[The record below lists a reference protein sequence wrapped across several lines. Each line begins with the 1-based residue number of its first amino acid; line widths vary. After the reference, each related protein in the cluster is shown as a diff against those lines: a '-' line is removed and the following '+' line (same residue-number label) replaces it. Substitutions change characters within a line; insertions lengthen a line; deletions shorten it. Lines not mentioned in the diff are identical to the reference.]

1 MGPGH
6 NIAQFHP
13 NTGVNLFFTKTKTS
27 FVCSILF
34 FGWLAP
40 PFVFCFLSSAYTSHI
55 EPALEDLFVISHI
68 SGHGRIT
75 QDLSVCPASP
85 SFGSSFRVGRRGAS
99 TRWRQTT
106 KRAPLPGPAP
116 RGLLR
121 LQGKAARIARDGH
134 RRALAKRACACPTKP
149 QRPRCPGE
157 RAARRGCQS
166 APLPG
171 PAGRGAATSR
181 CRPLLPAA
189 GAEQRRPQRHRARTP
204 RCRRP
209 RGAASAGSRRSS
221 LRRPPPAEAPVRP
234 RAPLASAQRQPEPAQ
249 RTRLPLRS
257 GAARPEAWAAGGASA
272 TEAAK
277 YRRRPRAGVPPAA
290 LSSTGLPGSC
300 RGAPPSLLRPW
311 RGRRPFKAFPDECAA
326 GGGGRGEGGAPR
338 RPRLPL

>member
-1 MGPGH
+1 M
-6 NIAQFHP
+6 
-13 NTGVNLFFTKTKTS
+13 VE
-27 FVCSILF
+27 
-34 FGWLAP
+34 
-40 PFVFCFLSSAYTSHI
+40 SSR
-55 EPALEDLFVISHI
+55 VGN